1 MANFVEDD
9 ACEMT
14 HMAKQTSEN
23 YNKLRISNYVQFATR
38 VSQAA
43 GSVMMLLV
51 SVGHAAAEEPVASK
65 RISVSY
71 FGESFS
77 HPGAR
82 LGYEGSMWKTG
93 PFEIVLA
100 GSLGLF
106 LEPSARR
113 GFFGLVEMGGRLT
126 TGSGL
131 LFDLRLGIGYL
142 NIAWDESVPRPQ
154 PALSTSHFMPSTLLG
169 LGYDFKTVAGVPFG
183 ILVRSGMIGR
193 YSTDNLFD
201 GAYVLDAGLFFT
213 LK

>member
-1 MANFVEDD
+1 
-9 ACEMT
+9 
-14 HMAKQTSEN
+14 
-23 YNKLRISNYVQFATR
+23 
-38 VSQAA
+38 
-43 GSVMMLLV
+43 MLLLL
-51 SVGHAAAEEPVASK
+51 SVGHAAAQEPVPSK

-71 FGESFS
+71 FGESFG

-100 GSLGLF
+100 GSLGMF

-113 GFFGLVEMGGRLT
+113 GFFGLAEMGGRLT

-131 LFDLRLGIGYL
+131 LFDLRLGLGYL

-154 PALSTSHFMPSTLLG
+154 PALSTSHFMPSTLFG

-183 ILVRSGMIGR
+183 ILVRSGMMGR
-193 YSTDNLFD
+193 YSMDNLFD